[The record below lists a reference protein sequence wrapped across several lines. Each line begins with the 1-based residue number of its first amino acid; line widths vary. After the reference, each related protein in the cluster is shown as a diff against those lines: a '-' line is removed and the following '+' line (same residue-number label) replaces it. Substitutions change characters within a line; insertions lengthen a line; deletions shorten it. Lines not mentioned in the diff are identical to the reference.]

1 MMLACL
7 VSIAGCATTTTS
19 EATKAATAAAAAE
32 LAAMQERV
40 QRELPTVP
48 STGFVDFVDGGG
60 LKIGGSIVGDT
71 SYRFSGGTNTVLF
84 AAEQH
89 DGVGVAS
96 AVVTGFANSGAG
108 DLYDDALVY
117 SCFTLS
123 IDLSAQ
129 TVLGYDD
136 LLCPRLVTDSLD
148 SGQGQLSFDDL
159 ST

>member
-1 MMLACL
+1 MLACL
-7 VSIAGCATTTTS
+7 VWIAGCATTTTS
-19 EATKAATAAAAAE
+19 EATKAAAAAAAE

-48 STGFVDFVDGGG
+48 STGFVDFVDSGG
-60 LKIGGSIVGDT
+60 LKIGGSIIGDT
-71 SYRFSGGTNTVLF
+71 SYRSSGGTNTVLF
-84 AAEQH
+84 AAEEH

-123 IDLSAQ
+123 IDLSAR
-129 TVLGYDD
+129 TVVGYDD
-136 LLCPRLVTDSLD
+136 LPCPPIVRESLD
-148 SGQGQLSFDDL
+148 SGQGQLTLGDL